1 MFFYYTLDCTCC
13 EAKERKKIRETM
25 QAMKTLL
32 LLSKETRHTNKH
44 KEENMSQCTGVHS
57 ANTSTGRPK
66 MPKAAVCCYNI
77 TVTHTRSKRHIC
89 AGERKKEKDPPNDS
103 ANQPLN
109 RTLNPPLVLKWRK
122 YQGHKL

>member
-1 MFFYYTLDCTCC
+1 
-13 EAKERKKIRETM
+13 M

-77 TVTHTRSKRHIC
+77 TVTHTRSKRHIR
-89 AGERKKEKDPPNDS
+89 AGKRKKKKIHQMIPQTN
-103 ANQPLN
+103 L
-109 RTLNPPLVLKWRK
+109 
-122 YQGHKL
+122 